1 MKGGITLN
9 DMFLIVKP
17 WLPSLGA
24 FCFFTFLRYVYKH
37 FLLKLL
43 HRITNII
50 SFKNGEDLIDAFQH
64 PINVFLYVA
73 GFYAAMNLAPLDT
86 NYWLTFLDRLM
97 RSTIVLC
104 FFWGCYNVSDTT
116 HGIMMDV
123 LAKAGI
129 RPEDSLS
136 NICSTAMR
144 LVIMVLCFV
153 TVAKEWNY
161 DISGFIASL
170 SIGSLAVAF
179 AAKDA
184 LANVFGSLVILLDR
198 PFKVGDWVLANGI
211 EGIVEKISFRSTC
224 IRTFPQELVYV
235 PNSLLSNTPI
245 TNFTMRE
252 KRRIDFTLG
261 LTYSSTASQIEE
273 LVAKLKE
280 YLAGNDK
287 LYQDDIRVHFVN
299 YNESSLDV
307 RVTCY
312 ARTGSQVEYL
322 NILQEINLKIMS
334 ILEEVGVSC
343 AFPSRSIYFENAVTT
358 EVQAQQA
365 TPAKEEAAS
374 ACR

>member
-97 RSTIVLC
+97 RSTLVLC

-144 LVIMVLCFV
+144 LVIIVLCFV
-153 TVAKEWNY
+153 TVAKEWN
-161 DISGFIASL
+161 
-170 SIGSLAVAF
+170 
-179 AAKDA
+179 
-184 LANVFGSLVILLDR
+184 
-198 PFKVGDWVLANGI
+198 
-211 EGIVEKISFRSTC
+211 
-224 IRTFPQELVYV
+224 
-235 PNSLLSNTPI
+235 
-245 TNFTMRE
+245 
-252 KRRIDFTLG
+252 
-261 LTYSSTASQIEE
+261 
-273 LVAKLKE
+273 
-280 YLAGNDK
+280 
-287 LYQDDIRVHFVN
+287 
-299 YNESSLDV
+299 
-307 RVTCY
+307 
-312 ARTGSQVEYL
+312 
-322 NILQEINLKIMS
+322 
-334 ILEEVGVSC
+334 
-343 AFPSRSIYFENAVTT
+343 
-358 EVQAQQA
+358 
-365 TPAKEEAAS
+365 
-374 ACR
+374 

>member
-37 FLLKLL
+37 FLIKLL
-43 HRITNII
+43 NRITNII
-50 SFKNGEDLIDAFQH
+50 SFKNGEDLIEAFH
-64 PINVFLYVA
+64 RPINVFLYVA

-144 LVIMVLCFV
+144 LVIIVLCFV

-280 YLAGNDK
+280 YLASNNK

-299 YNESSLDV
+299 YNDSSLDV
-307 RVTCY
+307 RITCY
-312 ARTGSQVEYL
+312 ARTGNQREYL
-322 NILQEINLKIMS
+322 DILQEINLRIMGG
-334 ILEEVGVSC
+334 LEEAGVSR
-343 AFPSRSIYFENAVTT
+343 AVPSTRVYFENALSTDM
-358 EVQAQQA
+358 QQKQA
-365 TPAKEEAAS
+365 TQAKE
-374 ACR
+374 

>member
-64 PINVFLYVA
+64 PINVFLYVV
-73 GFYAAMNLAPLDT
+73 GFYAAINLAPLDT
-86 NYWLTFLDRLM
+86 NYWLTFLDRLI

-136 NICSTAMR
+136 NICSTALR
-144 LVIMVLCFV
+144 LVIIVLCFV

-198 PFKVGDWVLANGI
+198 PFKVGDWVLANCI
-211 EGIVEKISFRSTC
+211 EGIVEKVSFRSTC

-261 LTYSSTASQIEE
+261 LTYSSTAQQLEE
-273 LVAKLKE
+273 LVAKLKD
-280 YLAGNDK
+280 YLAHNEH
-287 LYQDDIRVHFVN
+287 LYDDDIRVHFVN
-299 YNESSLDV
+299 YNNSSLDV
-307 RVTCY
+307 RITCY
-312 ARTGSQVEYL
+312 ARTGNQREYL
-322 NILQEINLKIMS
+322 DILQEINLKIMG
-334 ILEEVGVSC
+334 ILEDVGVSC
-343 AFPSRSIYFENAVTT
+343 AFPSQSVYFENALSITK
-358 EVQAQQA
+358 EGQAA
-365 TPAKEEAAS
+365 AAKN
-374 ACR
+374 

>member
-1 MKGGITLN
+1 MN
-9 DMFLIVKP
+9 EAFLLVKP

-24 FCFFTFLRYVYKH
+24 FCFFTSLRYAYKH

-64 PINVFLYVA
+64 PINVFLYVV
-73 GFYAAMNLAPLDT
+73 GFYAAINLAPLDT
-86 NYWLTFLDRLM
+86 NYWLTFLDRLI

-136 NICSTAMR
+136 NICSTALR
-144 LVIMVLCFV
+144 LVIIVLCFV

-211 EGIVEKISFRSTC
+211 EGIVEKVSFRSTC

-261 LTYSSTASQIEE
+261 LTYSSTAQQLEE
-273 LVAKLKE
+273 LVAKLKD
-280 YLAGNDK
+280 YLAHNEH
-287 LYQDDIRVHFVN
+287 LYDDDIRVHFVN
-299 YNESSLDV
+299 YNNSSLDV
-307 RVTCY
+307 RITCY
-312 ARTGSQVEYL
+312 ARTGNQREYL
-322 NILQEINLKIMS
+322 DILQEINLKIMG

-343 AFPSRSIYFENAVTT
+343 AFPSQSVYFENALSITK
-358 EVQAQQA
+358 EGQAA
-365 TPAKEEAAS
+365 AAKN
-374 ACR
+374 

>member
-1 MKGGITLN
+1 M
-9 DMFLIVKP
+9 
-17 WLPSLGA
+17 
-24 FCFFTFLRYVYKH
+24 
-37 FLLKLL
+37 
-43 HRITNII
+43 
-50 SFKNGEDLIDAFQH
+50 
-64 PINVFLYVA
+64 
-73 GFYAAMNLAPLDT
+73 
-86 NYWLTFLDRLM
+86 
-97 RSTIVLC
+97 
-104 FFWGCYNVSDTT
+104 
-116 HGIMMDV
+116 
-123 LAKAGI
+123 
-129 RPEDSLS
+129 
-136 NICSTAMR
+136 
-144 LVIMVLCFV
+144 
-153 TVAKEWNY
+153 
-161 DISGFIASL
+161 
-170 SIGSLAVAF
+170 
-179 AAKDA
+179 
-184 LANVFGSLVILLDR
+184 
-198 PFKVGDWVLANGI
+198 
-211 EGIVEKISFRSTC
+211 
-224 IRTFPQELVYV
+224 

-280 YLAGNDK
+280 YLASNNK

-334 ILEEVGVSC
+334 ILEDVGVSC

-365 TPAKEEAAS
+365 TPAKKEAAS

>member
-1 MKGGITLN
+1 MKGGIIMNEALLTL
-9 DMFLIVKP
+9 KP
-17 WLPSLGA
+17 WLPALGA

-37 FLLKLL
+37 FLLRLL
-43 HRITNII
+43 RRLTNVI
-50 SFKNGEDLIDAFQH
+50 SFKNGEDLIAAFEH
-64 PINVFLYVA
+64 PINAFLYVA
-73 GFYAAMNLAPLDT
+73 AFYAALNAAPLDT
-86 NYWLTFLDRLM
+86 NYWTSFLDRVM

-116 HGIMMDV
+116 HGIMLDV
-123 LAKAGI
+123 LEKAGI

-136 NICSTAMR
+136 NICSTVLR
-144 LVIMVLCFV
+144 LIIVILCFV
-153 TVAKEWNY
+153 TIAREWDY

-170 SIGSLAVAF
+170 SIGSVAVAF

-184 LANVFGSLVILLDR
+184 LANVFGSLIIVLDK
-198 PFKVGDWVLANGI
+198 PFKIGDWILANGV
-211 EGIVEKISFRSTC
+211 EGVVEKISFRSTC

-245 TNFTMRE
+245 TNFTLRE

-261 LTYSSTASQIEE
+261 LTYSSTAAQLEE
-273 LVAKLKE
+273 LIAKLKE
-280 YLAGNDK
+280 YLGSNER
-287 LYQDDIRVHFVN
+287 LYHDDIRVHFVN